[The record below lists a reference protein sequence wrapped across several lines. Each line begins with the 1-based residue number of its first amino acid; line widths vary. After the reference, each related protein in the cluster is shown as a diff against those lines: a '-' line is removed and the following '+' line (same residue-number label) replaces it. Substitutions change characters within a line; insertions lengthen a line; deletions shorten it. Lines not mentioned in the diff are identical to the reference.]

1 MKTLSV
7 CVAVDD
13 LDAELLLTKFS
24 CKELEG
30 IIQRESHHVLA
41 ALVNELKQ
49 TIPLVQDEDER
60 LEHSL

>member
-41 ALVNELKQ
+41 ALVNDIRAK
-49 TIPLVQDEDER
+49 IPYVEECQVEE
-60 LEHSL
+60 